1 MYSTQLRFAGSL
13 KVMVMLLVVG
23 VMDDARA
30 EILGD
35 GKISLSFVEHF
46 SEVRCVPLDMNVI
59 LFG

>member
-1 MYSTQLRFAGSL
+1 MYSMQLLFAGSL
-13 KVMVMLLVVG
+13 KVVFLLLVVG

-46 SEVRCVPLDMNVI
+46 SQVCCVLLNMYVI
-59 LFG
+59 PAC